1 MFSKATLLQFLS
13 ALSIVSTITVGV
25 SASPAAEITDAAQSK
40 VDGDLAPLDT
50 FGNVVVCTDANLQGS
65 CSTLGV
71 TQGVCTCFTG
81 GLASFNDKVSSMQF
95 NLGGGATCTLYKDN
109 NCGGQNFFVSNTAV
123 INNFKDINFND
134 VMTCFKC
141 FHG

>member
-13 ALSIVSTITVGV
+13 ALSIVSTIGVGV
-25 SASPAAEITDAAQSK
+25 SASPAADTKNTSQAKD
-40 VDGDLAPLDT
+40 DDLAALDT

-81 GLASFNDKVSSMQF
+81 GLANLNDKVSSMQF

-109 NCGGQNFFVSNTAV
+109 NCGGQSFFVSNTAV

-134 VMTCFKC
+134 AMTCFKC
-141 FHG
+141 FQG